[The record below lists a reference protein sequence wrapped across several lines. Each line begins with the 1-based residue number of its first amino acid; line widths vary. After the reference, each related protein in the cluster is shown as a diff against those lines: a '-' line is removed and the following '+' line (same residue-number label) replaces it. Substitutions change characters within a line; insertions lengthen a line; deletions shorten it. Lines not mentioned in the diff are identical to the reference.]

1 MASGVDVTFP
11 ADNIKVSKATMRAQ
25 LLIIRDEISALQQRT
40 NVAGAKA
47 FYGFLTESEVQEA
60 VVRFHNI
67 VIPST
72 LPRDIAFERS
82 TL

>member
-1 MASGVDVTFP
+1 MASAVDTTFP
-11 ADNIKVSKATMRAQ
+11 ADNVKVSKATMRAQ

-40 NVAGAKA
+40 SVAGAKA
-47 FYGFLTESEVQEA
+47 FYGFLSESEVQSA

-67 VIPST
+67 VTPSD
-72 LPRDIAFERS
+72 LPRDIAFERA